1 MFKKFIITAA
11 LCLIFATLAQA
22 EPFSLSETL
31 NKVPLQQGL
40 VFSIKDSEV
49 AHVSSVVLAEKWN
62 VGLEAGYIDN
72 GKLFGGGSYKLL
84 DAKNY
89 VSLPIIKEL
98 TFRPGIYFALDE
110 IDTEAKLDY
119 GISLTVLSVA
129 W

>member
-1 MFKKFIITAA
+1 MFKKIIITTA
-11 LCLIFATLAQA
+11 LCLTFATLAQA

-31 NKVPLQQGL
+31 NKMPLQQGI

-72 GKLFGGGSYKLL
+72 GKLFGGVSYKLL

-98 TFRPGIYFALDE
+98 TFRPGIYLALDE
-110 IDTEAKLDY
+110 IDTKTKLDY
-119 GISLTVLSVA
+119 GISLTILSIA